1 MSDHA
6 DTIRDVR
13 QLVRY
18 AKDGRHYWPDRKE
31 AEECIVALVPDL
43 LAALDALVDQR
54 DEAQRLYELF
64 RERYESKY
72 TEWNASKTNA
82 VKAAALGK
90 WAVAIISNVSEGDL
104 TQQAQEWQDAA
115 HKWLDEFH
123 APARAALAEDA

>member
-1 MSDHA
+1 MTDHA
-6 DTIRDVR
+6 DIVR
-13 QLVRY
+13 EYVTMYGPYPVGEHQR
-18 AKDGRHYWPDRKE
+18 
-31 AEECIVALVPDL
+31 IVNE
-43 LAALDALVDQR
+43 ALDALVDQR

>member
-6 DTIRDVR
+6 DTVR
-13 QLVRY
+13 
-18 AKDGRHYWPDRKE
+18 E
-31 AEECIVALVPDL
+31 ALHALATLAGNFEAAPNRVPRLINEQVATIGLS
-43 LAALDALVDQR
+43 LDALVAER

>member
-1 MSDHA
+1 MSDYADIVRDAIWRSPGWLHA
-6 DTIRDVR
+6 GSLD
-13 QLVRY
+13 
-18 AKDGRHYWPDRKE
+18 
-31 AEECIVALVPDL
+31 
-43 LAALDALVDQR
+43 ALDALVAER